1 MSVSRRAGPAAR
13 GAGDVDPVL
22 GRRQRGAPLG
32 RVVGDVGQQ
41 DRELVLGHRDDPAA
55 LAVDDR
61 DRAAPVALAREQPV
75 AQAVVDRRVALAL
88 AIQPGHD
95 ALERLAVGQAVEV
108 GVRVHE
114 RAVARVGLG
123 LDVLA
128 AGDDLADGQA
138 ELARELVVARVV
150 SGDGHDRAGPVLH
163 EHVVGHVH
171 GQALAV
177 DRVDDVAAQEH
188 PGLLA
193 LGVAAVL
200 AALGQHVVDVL
211 VDRLLLLG
219 ALDEPEDVG
228 VLGCHDEERRAE
240 ERVRSRGEDRVV
252 DAQLLVA
259 EGDLRALGAPDPVA
273 LHRLDVRGPL
283 DGVEVVE
290 QAVGVVGDAEEPLL
304 ELADLDEVAAALAA
318 PVDDLLV
325 GQDRLVVGAPLDG
338 GLGAIGQAA
347 LEELEEDPLRPAV
360 VARLVGPELARP
372 VDRDPPLAEL
382 ALEGGDRRVRGL
394 ARVLAGADRVVLGRQ
409 PEGVVAHGMQHAHPV
424 TAAEVGD
431 GVADRVVLQVP
442 DVRLAA
448 GVGQHLEHVGLLAP
462 VGLVGHL
469 PGVLVVPDA
478 LPARLDLT
486 RVIAVGLGHVEAPR
500 IGRGRRRPPS
510 RRGVTMAAAPAWGY
524 SSAGRAPAWHAGG
537 RRFEPG

>member
-1 MSVSRRAGPAAR
+1 M
-13 GAGDVDPVL
+13 L
-22 GRRQRGAPLG
+22 GR
-32 RVVGDVGQQ
+32 
-41 DRELVLGHRDDPAA
+41 
-55 LAVDDR
+55 
-61 DRAAPVALAREQPV
+61 
-75 AQAVVDRRVALAL
+75 
-88 AIQPGHD
+88 
-95 ALERLAVGQAVEV
+95 
-108 GVRVHE
+108 
-114 RAVARVGLG
+114 
-123 LDVLA
+123 
-128 AGDDLADGQA
+128 
-138 ELARELVVARVV
+138 
-150 SGDGHDRAGPVLH
+150 
-163 EHVVGHVH
+163 
-171 GQALAV
+171 
-177 DRVDDVAAQEH
+177 
-188 PGLLA
+188 
-193 LGVAAVL
+193 
-200 AALGQHVVDVL
+200 
-211 VDRLLLLG
+211 
-219 ALDEPEDVG
+219 
-228 VLGCHDEERRAE
+228 HDEERRAE
-240 ERVRSRGEDRVV
+240 ERVRPRGEDRVV
-252 DAQLLVA
+252 DPQLLVA
-259 EGDLRALGAPDPVA
+259 EGDLGALGAPDPVA

-304 ELADLDEVAAALAA
+304 ELADLDEVPAALAA

-325 GQDRLVVGAPLDG
+325 GEDGLVVGAPLDG
-338 GLGAIGQAA
+338 GLAAIGQAA

-409 PEGVVAHGMQHAHPV
+409 AEGVVAHGVQHAHAV
-424 TAAEVGD
+424 AAAEVGD
-431 GVADRVVLQVP
+431 RVADRVVLQVP

-469 PGVLVVPDA
+469 PGALVVPDA

-486 RVIAVGLGHVEAPR
+486 GVIAVGLGHVEAPR
-500 IGRGRRRPPS
+500 IGREPRRPPS